1 MLLAIIATGRDLKL
15 LKFTGRGG
23 VMFSTSILIKSMLFL
38 VLAVLALGIVPGT
51 LVFADG
57 TGDYPQPPVKAP
69 SNNGDIGYDLLINA
83 ILTTLEFT
91 T

>member
-1 MLLAIIATGRDLKL
+1 
-15 LKFTGRGG
+15 
-23 VMFSTSILIKSMLFL
+23 MFSSYTLFRLALIL
-38 VLAVLALGIVPGT
+38 VLTILVLGIVPGT

-57 TGDYPQPPVKAP
+57 TGENPLPPLKAP
-69 SNNGDIGYDLLINA
+69 SYGGDIGYDLLINA